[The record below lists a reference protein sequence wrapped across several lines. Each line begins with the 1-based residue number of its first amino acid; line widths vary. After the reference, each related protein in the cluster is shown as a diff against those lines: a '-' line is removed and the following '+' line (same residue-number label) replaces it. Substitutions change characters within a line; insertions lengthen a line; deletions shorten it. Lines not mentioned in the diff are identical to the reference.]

1 MTVQIAVAGKGGT
14 GKTSFCALL
23 IRYLTENGKKPIL
36 AVDADANANLNEAL
50 GFPIESETVSEL
62 IAATKD
68 PLGIPQG
75 MTQDV
80 YIEYKLNSA
89 LSEGKDV
96 DLLVMGGPE
105 GPGCFCFPNNILRKY
120 LDHLSKGYKYIVMDN
135 EAGLEHISRRTTRDI
150 DLMFVISDCSA
161 RSVRSAGRISQ
172 LVKQLNT
179 RVNQIYLILNKA
191 TKEDAETLK
200 DEIEKTGL
208 TLAGTIPGDPQ
219 ITEYDIKG
227 IPLID
232 LPKDSPAVRG
242 LYEILDRLK
251 V

>member
-1 MTVQIAVAGKGGT
+1 MTIQLAVAGKGGT

-23 IRYLTENGKKPIL
+23 IRYLISRGKTPIL

-62 IAATKD
+62 IASTKD
-68 PLGIPQG
+68 LHGIPEG
-75 MTQDV
+75 MSQDV
-80 YIEYKLNSA
+80 FIEYKLNSA
-89 LSEGKDV
+89 LSEGKNV

-120 LDHLSKGYKYIVMDN
+120 LDHLTKGYKYIVMDN

-150 DLMFVISDCSA
+150 DVMFVVSDCSA
-161 RSVRSAGRISQ
+161 RSVRSAGRINQ
-172 LVKQLNT
+172 LIKQLNT
-179 RVNQIYLILNKA
+179 KVNQIYLILNKA
-191 TKEDAETLK
+191 TPEDAESLAA
-200 DEIEKTGL
+200 EIEKTGL
-208 TLAGTIPGDPQ
+208 TLAGVIPGDPR

-227 IPLID
+227 KPLFE
-232 LPKDSPAVRG
+232 LPEDSPAVNA

-251 V
+251 I